1 MASDVSG
8 DVLRGLGVPFI
19 LTSDH
24 IWSEKATFT
33 EQGPT
38 VGQAEPQGAY
48 TLAIQTAGTQSAAKQ
63 LRIRTHRGG
72 HPGADQGAEFIY
84 RYQGDTNFRGH
95 DVQPTSAHQVI
106 RSTTEALTGALKD
119 PDATAFYSTDRT
131 DRICVV
137 YQRQTASPTAYI
149 VEAATYDP
157 SAASW
162 STATIY
168 TKTASPTDG
177 YHPAI
182 AYNPVDGYLYCCHW
196 IYDDDA
202 NLAQIATHRSK
213 DGATWETVSEY
224 ALDAGVDISGSPGSG
239 AAGYEVGRLRMGFA
253 GGQCLL
259 MAHVTKNDTDG
270 DPEVRDWAAQFASTS
285 RAARFST
292 VNIAQ
297 VTATF
302 GTVAGRSGTFSHHS
316 VVVIDGKLTV
326 VFPSHSPDIPSF
338 DAFFAVSLPS
348 AFSQFHSRA
357 NGVLDDS
364 FFTFTGETGSGI
376 TGPGGKVLAFSTSQK
391 NITDGDGS
399 SWVDESGSVN
409 WAGRLAD
416 SASDKTNSVFL
427 MMSSDSLATSAGI
440 QYAGNGGTW
449 SGTPGDALAG
459 AVVSTGDSSTYLSD
473 FVGCSHRGRQV
484 LIGLSNSD
492 VTSSTTLS
500 ATFLGGHT
508 TVTLPGR
515 ITYPEPYQRSG
526 WTESYLPFELPA
538 NISSITN
545 SGTGTDTIGTDGLLN
560 RSVSTNTF
568 HSTFSASSSVA
579 QGVIAR
585 IGLTVTSG
593 GAKTSDQ
600 IAFLVR
606 CADGSDSYSVSIRF
620 TTSDFRMIDNN
631 ASQIGVDKSA
641 VAPSGGIN
649 VLVAIADGKLSV
661 WFCSLSSASDR
672 KWTSAIQNHSLTAG
686 GGSTDIVRFGT
697 MATATAAYKIHEVH
711 FMDGSSANGALG
723 AGQTNPDDLRG
734 RTFSR
739 RGRYIGVDDG
749 VRISAVDGS
758 AMANQSWTIDS
769 AADHPVSRI
778 FHRESP
784 SPRTQWRST
793 AVTSGNVA
801 EQLIP
806 FVLNKDAT
814 TIGAEEQGLGSTMAY
829 IALKGINWSSGA
841 VQRWDTGSSAWVT
854 VATISNQI
862 TTSYSYTRRGS
873 ELHPPSLPTTSSGRY
888 LYENECAGWTVR
900 FASGICRKITGNTA
914 GTLASN
920 VSGPKPT
927 FFLDGIDGSEP
938 ATSTL
943 TLIPSHVCVMF
954 HTDGET
960 GGGWALKIDAQ
971 TTAPYTVDGTAQYDI
986 RLGHLSLGRMF
997 IFGTQYGRGRVV
1009 MYESADLTEDTPGGT
1024 RRSVRPGP
1032 GGRTVRIAWPDP
1044 IDTTQTQ
1051 GITAD
1056 PDYLTSTTTAGNT
1069 AVAAAKDVPF
1079 SLLGLLQKI
1088 GARDPVAYFPRIER
1102 STGAGDTQTFLR
1114 HHTCLIGTI
1123 TSAGQFESVVG
1134 EEDSNTAGEAMRFST
1149 VVIEELR

>member
-106 RSTTEALTGALKD
+106 RSTAEALTGALKD
-119 PDATAFYSTDRT
+119 PDAASFYSTDRT

-162 STATIY
+162 STATVY

-224 ALDAGVDISGSPGSG
+224 ALDAGVDISS
-239 AAGYEVGRLRMGFA
+239 AVTAYEVSRLRMAFNA
-253 GGQCLL
+253 GQCLL
-259 MAHVTKNDTDG
+259 VAHVISNATGLTH
-270 DPEVRDWAAQFASTS
+270 RDQVAQFASTS
-285 RAARFST
+285 RGARFST
-292 VNIAQ
+292 VEIAQ
-297 VTATF
+297 VTI
-302 GTVAGRSGTFSHHS
+302 SGSAEVFFSNHS
-316 VVVIDGKLTV
+316 VNVVNGVLTV
-326 VFPSHSPDIPSF
+326 WYPFGSVAAGGVPAIGLLGR
-338 DAFFAVSLPS
+338 VSLPS
-348 AFSQFHSRA
+348 AFSSISSRSLVLISTA
-357 NGVLDDS
+357 NPILSFRDS
-364 FFTFTGETGSGI
+364 GATFS
-376 TGPGGKVLAFSTSQK
+376 PVQYSSGKVT
-391 NITDGDGS
+391 NGDGS
-399 SWVDESGSVN
+399 VWV
-409 WAGRLAD
+409 
-416 SASDKTNSVFL
+416 SDDGAIYAAHRIPIGELNTVDDAAVFL
-427 MMSSDSLATSAGI
+427 NLSTDGGDEWK
-440 QYAGNGGTW
+440 YAGNGDSLETYA
-449 SGTPGDALAG
+449 SDAT
-459 AVVSTGDSSTYLSD
+459 VINTGDSSTYFSH
-473 FVGCSHRGRQV
+473 FSGVSHRGRQV
-484 LIGLSNSD
+484 LVGLNVSD
-492 VTSSTTLS
+492 VTSVKTLS
-500 ATFLGGHT
+500 AVFLGGHS

-515 ITYPEPYQRSG
+515 IVYPAPYQRSG
-526 WTESYLPFELPA
+526 WVLSYLPFELPA
-538 NISSITN
+538 NISSLTTAT
-545 SGTGTDTIGTDGLLN
+545 TGTASDSIGTDGLLL
-560 RSVSTNTF
+560 RSTTSGTNVSHFSPT
-568 HSTFSASSSVA
+568 STIAQGLIVRYALTVVSGGSLATEAISLRVQSGDSSST
-579 QGVIAR
+579 
-585 IGLTVTSG
+585 LYTVSVRFSSSG
-593 GAKTSDQ
+593 
-600 IAFLVR
+600 
-606 CADGSDSYSVSIRF
+606 
-620 TTSDFRMIDNN
+620 FRMIDVQDSG
-631 ASQIGVDKSA
+631 ATIGVDKTS
-641 VAPSGGIN
+641 VSPSGGIE
-649 VLVAIADGKLSV
+649 VLAALVDGKFSC
-661 WFCSLSSASDR
+661 WFRALNSNSDR
-672 KWTSAIQNHSLTAG
+672 QWTSAIQNYSLTNG
-686 GGSTDIVRFGT
+686 GGSAANEIRFGCNVSST
-697 MATATAAYKIHEVH
+697 VSMKIHELH
-711 FMDGSSANGALG
+711 SMSGLETLGALG

-758 AMANQSWTIDS
+758 AMANQSWNIDS
-769 AADHPVSRI
+769 AADHPISRI

-784 SPRTQWRST
+784 SPRTQWRSN

-814 TIGAEEQGLGSTMAY
+814 TLGAEEQGLGSTMAY

-888 LYENECAGWTVR
+888 LYENECAGWSVR
-900 FASGICRKITGNTA
+900 FANGICRKITGNTA

-938 ATSTL
+938 ATTTL

-971 TTAPYTVDGTAQYDI
+971 TTAPYTVDGTAQYDL

-1009 MYESADLTEDTPGGT
+1009 MYESGDLTEDTPGGT
-1024 RRSVRPGP
+1024 RRSVRAGP
-1032 GGRTVRIAWPDP
+1032 GGRTVRIAWSDP

-1051 GITAD
+1051 GISAN
-1056 PDYLTSTTTAGNT
+1056 PDYITSTTTAGNT

-1079 SLLGLLQKI
+1079 SLLGLLEKV

-1123 TSAGQFESVVG
+1123 ASAGQFESVVG

>member
-162 STATIY
+162 STATVY

-224 ALDAGVDISGSPGSG
+224 ALDAGVDISGSPGGG
-239 AAGYEVGRLRMGFA
+239 AAGYEVGRLRMAFNA
-253 GGQCLL
+253 GQCLL
-259 MAHVTKNDTDG
+259 VAYMLANDTADVG
-270 DPEVRDWAAQFASTS
+270 RNQVGQWASTS
-285 RAARFST
+285 RGARFST
-292 VNIAQ
+292 VEISKIL
-297 VTATF
+297 F
-302 GTVAGRSGTFSHHS
+302 DSTVRAFMFHS
-316 VVVIDGKLTV
+316 VSVVDGSFTV
-326 VFPSHSPDIPSF
+326 VFPSMASEFLVPVGYLFI
-338 DAFFAVSLPS
+338 VKIPS
-348 AFSQFHSRA
+348 AFSAISSRTVNTTA
-357 NGVLDDS
+357 LTGVLPLEEGNDA
-364 FFTFTGETGSGI
+364 TFKGFKALPTLFSSNAVTTGG
-376 TGPGGKVLAFSTSQK
+376 
-391 NITDGDGS
+391 GS
-399 SWVDESGSVN
+399 SWVDEDGAVWYAGQLVNDQSNGSDHLGGVYLM
-409 WAGRLAD
+409 ASTDGAD
-416 SASDKTNSVFL
+416 SFKYTGDG
-427 MMSSDSLATSAGI
+427 DSQDTHAA
-440 QYAGNGGTW
+440 
-449 SGTPGDALAG
+449 DAL
-459 AVVSTGDSSTYLSD
+459 VVYTGDDSTFLSD

-568 HSTFSASSSVA
+568 HSTFSANSSVA

-697 MATATAAYKIHEVH
+697 MSTATAAYKIHEVH

-758 AMANQSWTIDS
+758 AMANQSWNIDS
-769 AADHPVSRI
+769 AADHPISRI

-784 SPRTQWRST
+784 SPRTQWRSN

-814 TIGAEEQGLGSTMAY
+814 TLGAEEQGLGSTMAY

-888 LYENECAGWTVR
+888 LYENECAGWSVR

-938 ATSTL
+938 ATTTL

-971 TTAPYTVDGTAQYDI
+971 TTAPYTVDGTAQYDL
-986 RLGHLSLGRMF
+986 RVGHLSLGRMF

-1009 MYESADLTEDTPGGT
+1009 MYESGDLTEDTPGGT
-1024 RRSVRPGP
+1024 RRSVRAGP
-1032 GGRTVRIAWPDP
+1032 GGRTVRIAWSDP

-1051 GITAD
+1051 GISAN
-1056 PDYLTSTTTAGNT
+1056 PDYITSTTTAGNT

-1079 SLLGLLQKI
+1079 SLLGLLEKV

-1123 TSAGQFESVVG
+1123 ASAGQFESVVG